1 MSEISLDTAAQ
12 NIYNRLAAS
21 PTYHPANASLFTDW
35 NLQAGDVVTVAADN
49 ESYSVPIYNMKLKW
63 VGQAKVDIE
72 STGNPE
78 REQPKAADRKAY
90 RSAAGGYGGQK
101 ATNDVLHDAGL
112 FVDPVTGVWAYA
124 SEQGADYALGA
135 TFAVQAGQI
144 SSKVSNGEI
153 SSTINQT
160 PQAVLIQ
167 ASKINLSGYVTV
179 DDLAATNASITNL
192 TTGVTQ
198 ASILSA
204 VSLIGTRL
212 TVTGN
217 SMELGG
223 TSATWQS
230 ASWPSG
236 SGLTN
241 AQYIG
246 YSALSLAHYHAIT
259 VEESGG
265 VVTITQG
272 AAQSSA
278 GVGTFNI
285 AATQF
290 YQDAVAAAYAQGV
303 LDGSGT
309 IEVDALSCEITASSP
324 YWNSNNVLMQDIR
337 VAALHDEG
345 GGEYSTLLS
354 QTFTRSAMAA
364 YNLGVADVTIAS
376 VTPGSESLSG
386 NVYTVPV
393 TATAT
398 NNETGSANVTVDAS
412 ARYTAGQNSIKMEK
426 TWGTGSDANKATISR
441 TTSSSGT
448 INDITVTVAA
458 TAGISYNSSAH
469 TYTASAQA
477 KGDGTVRASDTAT
490 SGTEAY
496 TAGQNSVTIN
506 KGGWDQGNKKVEFT
520 KSAGTAST
528 KSVVLSGRV
537 GSYDSTNKKYVVSVY
552 DDGTRWTGLDVDVD
566 ATDAFNAGKA
576 RFWRAGSR
584 QWGYTNNGGATWNMY
599 YQGTMF
605 RSYDEP

>member
-1 MSEISLDTAAQ
+1 MSELSTAAT
-12 NIYNRLAAS
+12 NILNRLVAA
-21 PTYHPANASLFTDW
+21 PTYHPGNADLFTDW
-35 NLQAGDVVTVAADN
+35 NLQAGDVVTVAADGEN
-49 ESYSVPIYNMKLKW
+49 YSVPIYNMKLKW
-63 VGQAKVDIE
+63 TGQSKVEVE
-72 STGNPE
+72 STGNPK
-78 REQPKAADRKAY
+78 REPPPAVNRKSYGA
-90 RSAAGGYGGQK
+90 SAGGYGGQK
-101 ATNDVLHDAGL
+101 QLSDTLHAAGL
-112 FVDPVTGVWAYA
+112 FVDPETGVWAYA
-124 SEQGADYALGA
+124 SEQGEDYALGA

-144 SSKVSNGEI
+144 NSKVSNGEI

-223 TSATWQS
+223 TAATWQT

-364 YNLGVADVTIAS
+364 YNMGWADANAKV
-376 VTPGSESLSG
+376 VTPTSGGTGTSFVVKYPDTTVGSQNQTTYTLSLDSTASSSG
-386 NVYTVPV
+386 Y
-393 TATAT
+393 
-398 NNETGSANVTVDAS
+398 ANVTTGAGTVAKINIGGW
-412 ARYTAGQNSIKMEK
+412 YTAGQN
-426 TWGTGSDANKATISR
+426 N
-441 TTSSSGT
+441 
-448 INDITVTVAA
+448 
-458 TAGISYNSSAH
+458 
-469 TYTASAQA
+469 
-477 KGDGTVRASDTAT
+477 
-490 SGTEAY
+490 
-496 TAGQNSVTIN
+496 VTIN
-506 KGGWDQGNKKVEFT
+506 KGGWDQANKKVEFT

-528 KSVVLSGRV
+528 KSVVLSATIGT
-537 GSYDSTNKKYVVSVY
+537 YDATNKKYVVSIY
-552 DDGTRWTGLDVDVD
+552 DDGTRWTGLDANVD
-566 ATDAFNAGKA
+566 ATDAFNAGSSSVTI
-576 RFWRAGSR
+576 SR
-584 QWGYTNNGGATWNMY
+584 VQNHSSTRTIYNDSSGNISVSVYVRLSSGTSGTYTISVPYTCI
-599 YQGTMF
+599 
-605 RSYDEP
+605 D

>member
-1 MSEISLDTAAQ
+1 MSELSTAAT
-12 NIYNRLAAS
+12 NILNRLAAA
-21 PTYHPANASLFTDW
+21 PTYHPGNADLFTDW
-35 NLQAGDVVTVAADN
+35 NLQAGDVVTVAADGEN
-49 ESYSVPIYNMKLKW
+49 YPVPIYNMKLKW
-63 VGQAKVDIE
+63 TGQSKVEVE
-72 STGNPE
+72 STGNPK
-78 REQPKAADRKAY
+78 REPPPAVNRKSY
-90 RSAAGGYGGQK
+90 GSAAGGYGGQK
-101 ATNDVLHDAGL
+101 QLSDTLHDAGL
-112 FVDPVTGVWAYA
+112 FVDPETGVWAYA
-124 SEQGADYALGA
+124 SEHGEDYALGA
-135 TFAVQAGQI
+135 TFAVQAGEI

-223 TSATWQS
+223 TAATWQT

-345 GGEYSTLLS
+345 SGEYSTLLS

-398 NNETGSANVTVDAS
+398 NGETGSNNVTVDAS
-412 ARYTAGQNSIKMEK
+412 AR
-426 TWGTGSDANKATISR
+426 
-441 TTSSSGT
+441 
-448 INDITVTVAA
+448 
-458 TAGISYNSSAH
+458 
-469 TYTASAQA
+469 
-477 KGDGTVRASDTAT
+477 
-490 SGTEAY
+490 Y

-506 KGGWDQGNKKVEFT
+506 KGGWDQANKKIAFT

-528 KSVVLSGRV
+528 KYVTLSANV
-537 GSYDSTNKKYVVSVY
+537 GSYDPTNKKYVVSVY
-552 DDGTRWTGLDVDVD
+552 DDGTRWTGLDVTVD
-566 ATDAFNAGKA
+566 ATSAFNAGSSSVGVY
-576 RFWRAGSR
+576 RVQNNSQQLQIPNDSSGNLSVSVYVRLTNSSSGNT
-584 QWGYTNNGGATWNMY
+584 YTISVPYRT
-599 YQGTMF
+599 
-605 RSYDEP
+605 YDS